1 MRVAAA
7 ERRDAAAAERRYYTP
22 VPKSVITGVENIR
35 HSIAHARDARLAREA
50 DGEKCVCACVVM

>member
-7 ERRDAAAAERRYYTP
+7 ERRDAAAAERRYYTQ

-35 HSIAHARDARLAREA
+35 HSIARARRKIGARGRRIE
-50 DGEKCVCACVVM
+50 VCM